1 MNGDADRMHLGV
13 YAAGTGNHVAGWRC
27 PGASKSGE
35 DFAAFRQI
43 AESAERGRLDFVFVG
58 DNLACVPGEHP
69 GMVARLEPFTLL
81 SALAALTRRVG
92 LVGTASTTYSQPY
105 SLARRFASLDHISG
119 GRGGW
124 NVVTTSSPESA
135 ANFGLEAHATHDL
148 RYRMADEFA
157 QAVKG
162 LWDSWES
169 GARIADP
176 ETGVYVDPD
185 RIHPL
190 DHKGEFYS
198 VRGPLNH
205 SRSPQGRP
213 VIVQAGSSESG
224 QVFAARHAEVL
235 FSVQQDME
243 AARAFRSGIVSKA
256 NAQGRDARYM
266 KVLPGLMPVL
276 GGTEREARDK
286 LDELGRFVDDAAA
299 MHLMSDRL
307 GHDMSRYPLDGPV
320 PELPRSEH
328 IQGYSDVHIARAR
341 RAGHTLRDLYNLFAA
356 ARGHAVACGAPQQIA
371 DMMEEWFRS
380 RACDGFVLLPAYFPA
395 GLDEFVDE
403 VVPILRARG
412 LFRTEYEG
420 STLRSHLDL
429 PVPDNRYSVGHGS
442 DIE

>member
-1 MNGDADRMHLGV
+1 MERDTERMHLGV
-13 YAAGTGNHVAGWRC
+13 YAAGAGNHVAGWRYA
-27 PGASKSGE
+27 GASQSGE
-35 DFAAFRQI
+35 DFEAFRRI
-43 AESAERGRLDFVFVG
+43 AESAERGRLDFFFVG
-58 DNLACVPGEHP
+58 DNLACVPEEHP

-81 SALAALTRRVG
+81 SALAPLTRHIG
-92 LVGTASTTYSQPY
+92 LIGTASTTYCQPY

-119 GRGGW
+119 GRAGW

-135 ANFGLEAHATHDL
+135 ANFGLETLTAHDL

-157 QAVKG
+157 EAVKG

-176 ETGVYVDPD
+176 DTGVYVDAA

-190 DHKGEFYS
+190 DHEGEFYS

-224 QVFAARHAEVL
+224 QAFASRHAELL
-235 FSVQQDME
+235 FSVQQEID
-243 AARAFRSGIVSKA
+243 AARSFRSGILSRA
-256 NAQGRDARYM
+256 RAQGRDARWIR
-266 KVLPGLMPVL
+266 VLPGLMPVL
-276 GGTEREARDK
+276 GGTEEEARDK
-286 LDELGRFVDDAAA
+286 LDVLGRFVDDSAA

-307 GHDMSRYPLDGPV
+307 GYDMSRYSLDEPV
-320 PELPRSEH
+320 PDLPRSEH
-328 IQGYSDVHIARAR
+328 IHGYVDVHIARAR
-341 RAGHTLRDLYNLFAA
+341 KAGQTLRDLYNLFAA
-356 ARGHAVACGAPQQIA
+356 ARGHAVVSGAPEQVA
-371 DMMEEWFRS
+371 DMMEEWFRA

-403 VVPILRARG
+403 VVPILQKRG

-420 STLRSHLDL
+420 TTLRSQLGL
-429 PVPDNRYSVGHGS
+429 PVPENRYSAQRGS
-442 DIE
+442 GTG